1 MEIDGEKTFLWQNC
15 AFHTNTKPTNIILS
29 KGKDMEVEDESIDQS
44 VVTTNT
50 VNQMNLNPISY
61 DDVKIGIWVITFY
74 ENKKWLGNVV

>member
-1 MEIDGEKTFLWQNC
+1 
-15 AFHTNTKPTNIILS
+15 
-29 KGKDMEVEDESIDQS
+29 MEVEDESIDQS